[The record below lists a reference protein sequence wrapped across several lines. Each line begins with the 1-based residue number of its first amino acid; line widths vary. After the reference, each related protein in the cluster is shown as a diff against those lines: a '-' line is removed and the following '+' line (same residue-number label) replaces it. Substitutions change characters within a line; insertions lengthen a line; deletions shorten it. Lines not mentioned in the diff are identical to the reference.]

1 MQTMEPVTGWI
12 IYPRYTA
19 DRSDNAFGWLVGEA
33 AAAGMRLEVLF
44 VEELSVVYGTRCG
57 IFHKGREVVQMP
69 EFVIMRTYDTVLSRY
84 FERLGVRVINTA
96 AAMELCKNKML
107 THEVLVAA
115 GLPTPT
121 TVYAEGAEYAYPE
134 LAERFGSA
142 RFIVKRTDGA
152 KGEDVYLVNG
162 AREMASAV
170 EQCGRHCICQEF
182 IAESSGRDV
191 RVWVIGGRAVGAG
204 MRYSQTSFLSNY
216 SQGGS
221 VRAFDLPEEAA
232 RLAVESAAATGAE
245 FAGIDLLF
253 RGDGFTVNEVNGN
266 AGFRTLSRVGR
277 NDIPKELFSY
287 ISGIV
292 RQG

>member
-1 MQTMEPVTGWI
+1 MEPVTGWI

-115 GLPTPT
+115 GLPNSLPRSMPRGPNMPIRNWPN
-121 TVYAEGAEYAYPE
+121 AS
-134 LAERFGSA
+134 GSA
-142 RFIVKRTDGA
+142 RFIVKRTDGQP
-152 KGEDVYLVNG
+152 K
-162 AREMASAV
+162 AR
-170 EQCGRHCICQEF
+170 
-182 IAESSGRDV
+182 
-191 RVWVIGGRAVGAG
+191 
-204 MRYSQTSFLSNY
+204 TSTS
-216 SQGGS
+216 
-221 VRAFDLPEEAA
+221 
-232 RLAVESAAATGAE
+232 
-245 FAGIDLLF
+245 
-253 RGDGFTVNEVNGN
+253 
-266 AGFRTLSRVGR
+266 
-277 NDIPKELFSY
+277 
-287 ISGIV
+287 
-292 RQG
+292 

>member
-152 KGEDVYLVNG
+152 KRRGRLPRERREGDGLRRG
-162 AREMASAV
+162 AVRTALHLPGV
-170 EQCGRHCICQEF
+170 

-191 RVWVIGGRAVGAG
+191 RVWVIGGRAVGAV

-232 RLAVESAAATGAE
+232 RLAWRAQRRRGPNSRVSTCCSAA
-245 FAGIDLLF
+245 
-253 RGDGFTVNEVNGN
+253 TV
-266 AGFRTLSRVGR
+266 SR
-277 NDIPKELFSY
+277 
-287 ISGIV
+287 
-292 RQG
+292 

>member
-115 GLPTPT
+115 GLPTPA

-162 AREMASAV
+162 AKEMASAV

-191 RVWVIGGRAVGAG
+191 RVWVIGGRAIGAV

-232 RLAVESAAATGAE
+232 DLPWRAQRRRGPNSRVSTCCSAA
-245 FAGIDLLF
+245 
-253 RGDGFTVNEVNGN
+253 TV
-266 AGFRTLSRVGR
+266 SR
-277 NDIPKELFSY
+277 
-287 ISGIV
+287 
-292 RQG
+292 

>member
-1 MQTMEPVTGWI
+1 MEPVTGWI

-107 THEVLVAA
+107 THEVLAAA
-115 GLPTPT
+115 GLPTPA

-162 AREMASAV
+162 ARRWPPPWSSADGTASA
-170 EQCGRHCICQEF
+170 R
-182 IAESSGRDV
+182 SSSPK
-191 RVWVIGGRAVGAG
+191 A
-204 MRYSQTSFLSNY
+204 
-216 SQGGS
+216 
-221 VRAFDLPEEAA
+221 
-232 RLAVESAAATGAE
+232 AAAT
-245 FAGIDLLF
+245 
-253 RGDGFTVNEVNGN
+253 
-266 AGFRTLSRVGR
+266 
-277 NDIPKELFSY
+277 
-287 ISGIV
+287 
-292 RQG
+292 

>member
-1 MQTMEPVTGWI
+1 MEPVTGWI

-115 GLPTPT
+115 GLPTPA

-162 AREMASAV
+162 ARAV
-170 EQCGRHCICQEF
+170 SYTHL
-182 IAESSGRDV
+182 
-191 RVWVIGGRAVGAG
+191 
-204 MRYSQTSFLSNY
+204 T
-216 SQGGS
+216 
-221 VRAFDLPEEAA
+221 LPTK
-232 RLAVESAAATGAE
+232 R
-245 FAGIDLLF
+245 
-253 RGDGFTVNEVNGN
+253 
-266 AGFRTLSRVGR
+266 
-277 NDIPKELFSY
+277 
-287 ISGIV
+287 IV
-292 RQG
+292 